1 MRKLRIIVT
10 LMMAIIMVLP
20 AVSTV
25 YAAQVARPN
34 AGQMGFFGGITEGV
48 RLPTTSQQ
56 AALQTNARGRGNNVT
71 EMMYKEIIWLG
82 GIPVEFEGT
91 LRIQTGG
98 TAVGAAGEE
107 SGSATVNYRVNGNGV
122 ADASDA
128 SITRNITFRVDW
140 RRDGQQIVENYT
152 VTSWTETIS
161 ANGVTY
167 NLIPGQS
174 NHNISILRDVTPGV
188 TYYSG
193 TISMR
198 AVYNATQPTDTDEGD
213 DVTWTVTH
221 EVLGQIYGFVSAW
234 SATETHR
241 LDGIVSTDAWQMQY
255 HLVPSVSVSKELQYG
270 ENEPTL
276 ISFAGNYREVMSN
289 QSGLVY
295 EINTLPNILYGIET
309 TGGATIS
316 TFNAFEDLFAP
327 NLNFLRGHAAYGD
340 IRRLFAM
347 EVLTGE
353 PVHFIPNQA
362 VTRGEYIMMLARAV
376 RMPLNE
382 TLMPQP
388 PRRGRSNNQPEMNLV
403 FPDVNPDRPDFLY
416 IMTVN
421 DMGIA
426 IGRGDGHFH
435 PNEILH
441 REEAF
446 VLALRFLGL
455 SNLGLEPTPITPFV
469 DDHIIGDWARRD
481 IYAAA
486 RIGLI
491 GPDENGMLH
500 PRETMHKAEA
510 AALINRLIE
519 FMRHELQQD
528 YTENII
534 NFMNN

>member
-1 MRKLRIIVT
+1 MMKKIMKIATALLLAIVM
-10 LMMAIIMVLP
+10 LLP
-20 AVSTV
+20 GMSTV
-25 YAAQVARPN
+25 YAAQAARPN
-34 AGQMGFFGGITEGV
+34 TGQMGFFGGITEGV
-48 RLPTTSQQ
+48 RLPTTSQN
-56 AALQTNARGRGNNVT
+56 AVRQTNARGARGNNVT
-71 EMMYKEIIWLG
+71 ELVYKEIIWLG
-82 GIPVEFEGT
+82 GVPVEFEGT
-91 LRIQTGG
+91 LRIQPGG
-98 TAVGAAGEE
+98 TAVGAPGVD
-107 SGSATVNYRVNGNGV
+107 SGSATVNYRVNGNAAT
-122 ADASDA
+122 ADNAQ
-128 SITRNITFRVDW
+128 ITRNITFRIDW

-152 VTSWTETIS
+152 VTSWTETIY
-161 ANGVTY
+161 ANGTTFT
-167 NLIPGQS
+167 LIPAQS

-193 TISMR
+193 SISKR
-198 AVYNATQPTDTDEGD
+198 AVYLSSEDEI
-213 DVTWTVTH
+213 VTH

-241 LDGIVSTDAWQMQY
+241 LDGIVSTDDWQMGY

-270 ENEPTL
+270 ANEPTL

-289 QSGLVY
+289 QSGLLY
-295 EINTLPNILYGIET
+295 EINPLPNIFYGTPT
-309 TGGATIS
+309 TGRATIS
-316 TFNAFEDLFAP
+316 TFNTFEDLFAP

-353 PVHFIPNQA
+353 PAHFVPNQA
-362 VTRGEYIMMLARAV
+362 VTRGEFIMMLSRAV
-376 RMPLNE
+376 RLPLNE
-382 TLMPQP
+382 SLMPTP
-388 PRRGRSNNQPEMNLV
+388 PRGRNNNQATVNLV
-403 FPDVNPDRPDFLY
+403 FPDVNTDRPDFLY

-421 DMGIA
+421 EMGIA

-469 DDHIIGDWARRD
+469 DDHMIGDWARRD

-486 RIGLI
+486 RINLI
-491 GPDENGMLH
+491 GPDEDGMLH
-500 PRETMHKAEA
+500 PRREMHKAEA
-510 AALINRLIE
+510 AALVNRLIE

-534 NFMNN
+534 NFMN

>member
-1 MRKLRIIVT
+1 MRKLQKIVT
-10 LMMAIIMVLP
+10 ALMLAITMVVALP
-20 AVSTV
+20 ATTV
-25 YAAQVARPN
+25 YAAQAARPN
-34 AGQMGFFGGITEGV
+34 TGQIGFFGGITEGV
-48 RLPTTSQQ
+48 RLPTTSAQ
-56 AALQTNARGRGNNVT
+56 ALADSGNNRRARGNNVV
-71 EMMYKEIIWLG
+71 ELEYKEIIWLD
-82 GIPVEFEGT
+82 GIPAEFEGT
-91 LRIQTGG
+91 LRVQTGG
-98 TAVGAAGEE
+98 TAVGAHGHDY
-107 SGSATVNYRVNGNGV
+107 GSATVNYRVTSN
-122 ADASDA
+122 AATSDDVD
-128 SITRNITFRVDW
+128 INRNITFRIDW

-152 VTSWTETIS
+152 VTNWSESIS
-161 ANGVTY
+161 VYGASFS
-167 NLIPGQS
+167 LIPGQS
-174 NHNISILRDVTPGV
+174 NHNVSILRDVTPGV

-198 AVYNATQPTDTDEGD
+198 AVYITDADEI
-213 DVTWTVTH
+213 VTH
-221 EVLGQIYGFVSAW
+221 EVMGQIYGFLSAW
-234 SATETHR
+234 SAAETHR
-241 LDGIVSTDAWQMQY
+241 LDGIVSTDDWQMQY

-270 ENEPTL
+270 TNEPTL

-295 EINTLPNILYGIET
+295 EINTLPNIFYGTET
-309 TGGATIS
+309 TGRANIS
-316 TFNAFEDLFAP
+316 TFNSFEDLFAP
-327 NLNFLRGHAAYGD
+327 NLNFMRGHAAYGD

-347 EVLTGE
+347 EVLWGE

-362 VTRGEYIMMLARAV
+362 VTRGEYIMMLSRAV
-376 RMPLNE
+376 RLQLDQ
-382 TLMPQP
+382 TLMPAP
-388 PRRGRSNNQPEMNLV
+388 PRGRASSQTPVNLV

-455 SNLGLEPTPITPFV
+455 SNLGIEGTPITPFV
-469 DDHIIGDWARRD
+469 DDEIIGDWARRD

-500 PRETMHKAEA
+500 PRELMYKAEA

-534 NFMNN
+534 NFMNQ

>member
-1 MRKLRIIVT
+1 MFILTVVM
-10 LMMAIIMVLP
+10 LLP
-20 AVSTV
+20 ALPGVVV
-25 YAAQVARPN
+25 YAAAQNRP
-34 AGQMGFFGGITEGV
+34 ATGQMGFFGGITEGV
-48 RLPTTSQQ
+48 RLPTTSQNAVRQ
-56 AALQTNARGRGNNVT
+56 NNARGARGNNVT
-71 EMMYKEIIWLG
+71 ELVYKEIIWLG
-82 GIPVEFEGT
+82 GVPIEFEGI
-91 LRIQTGG
+91 LRVQMGG
-98 TAVGAAGEE
+98 TAVGAQGVD
-107 SGSATVNYRVNGNGV
+107 SGSATVNYRVNGTAATGD
-122 ADASDA
+122 DAN
-128 SITRNITFRVDW
+128 ITRNITFRIDW

-152 VTSWTETIS
+152 VTSWTETIY

-167 NLIPGQS
+167 SLVPAQS

-198 AVYNATQPTDTDEGD
+198 AVYLTDED
-213 DVTWTVTH
+213 DIVTH

-241 LDGIVSTDAWQMQY
+241 LDGIVSTEDWQMQY

-270 ENEPTL
+270 ANEPTL

-295 EINTLPNILYGIET
+295 EINTLPNIFYGT
-309 TGGATIS
+309 PTAGRATIS
-316 TFNAFEDLFAP
+316 TFNTFEDLFAP
-327 NLNFLRGHAAYGD
+327 NLNFLRGHPAYGD

-347 EVLTGE
+347 EVLWGE

-362 VTRGEYIMMLARAV
+362 VTRGEFIKMLSRAV
-376 RMPLNE
+376 RLPLDE
-382 TLMPQP
+382 SLIPTP
-388 PRRGRSNNQPEMNLV
+388 PRGNRRNAQPEINLV
-403 FPDVNPDRPDFLY
+403 FPDVNPERPDFLY

-421 DMGIA
+421 QMGIA

-455 SNLGLEPTPITPFV
+455 SNLGLEPTPITPYV
-469 DDHIIGDWARRD
+469 DDHMIGDWARRD
-481 IYAAA
+481 IYAAT

-491 GPDENGMLH
+491 GPDDNGMLH
-500 PRETMHKAEA
+500 PRQTMYKAEA
-510 AALINRLIE
+510 AALVNRLIE
-519 FMRHELQQD
+519 FMRHELQVD

-534 NFMNN
+534 NFMN

>member
-1 MRKLRIIVT
+1 
-10 LMMAIIMVLP
+10 MAIAMVLP

-25 YAAQVARPN
+25 HAAQAARPN
-34 AGQMGFFGGITEGV
+34 TGQMGFFGGITEGV

-56 AALQTNARGRGNNVT
+56 AAQQANARGSRGNNVT
-71 EMMYKEIIWLG
+71 ELVYKEIVWLG
-82 GIPVEFEGT
+82 GVPVEFEGT
-91 LRIQTGG
+91 LRVQPGG
-98 TAVGAAGEE
+98 TAVGTMGVD
-107 SGSATVNYRVNGNGV
+107 SGSATVNYRVSANAAT
-122 ADASDA
+122 ADNVD
-128 SITRNITFRVDW
+128 INRNITFRIDW
-140 RRDGQQIVENYT
+140 RREGSQIVENYT
-152 VTSWTETIS
+152 VTSWTETIY
-161 ANGVTY
+161 ANGVSFS
-167 NLIPGQS
+167 LIPAQS

-193 TISMR
+193 SISKR
-198 AVYNATQPTDTDEGD
+198 AVYITDDDEII
-213 DVTWTVTH
+213 TH
-221 EVLGQIYGFVSAW
+221 EVMGQIYGFVSAW

-241 LDGIVSTDAWQMQY
+241 LDGIVSTDDWQMQY

-270 ENEPTL
+270 ANEPTL

-289 QSGLVY
+289 QSGLLY
-295 EINTLPNILYGIET
+295 EINTLPNIFYGTET
-309 TGGATIS
+309 TGRATIS
-316 TFNAFEDLFAP
+316 TFNTFEDLFAP
-327 NLNFLRGHAAYGD
+327 NLNFLVGHPAYGD

-353 PVHFIPNQA
+353 PAHFVPNQG
-362 VTRGEYIMMLARAV
+362 VTRGEYIMMLSRAV
-376 RMPLNE
+376 RLPLNE
-382 TLMPQP
+382 SLMPAP
-388 PRRGRSNNQPEMNLV
+388 PRGRNNNQAQVNLV
-403 FPDVNPDRPDFLY
+403 FPDVDPNRPDFLY

-469 DDHIIGDWARRD
+469 DDHMIGDWARRD
-481 IYAAA
+481 IYAAT
-486 RIGLI
+486 RIGLV

-510 AALINRLIE
+510 AALVNRLIE
-519 FMRHELQQD
+519 FMRHELMQD

-534 NFMNN
+534 NFMN

>member
-1 MRKLRIIVT
+1 ML
-10 LMMAIIMVLP
+10 LP

-25 YAAQVARPN
+25 YGAQARPN
-34 AGQMGFFGGITEGV
+34 TGQMSFFGGITEGV
-48 RLPTTSQQ
+48 RLPTTSQNAVQ
-56 AALQTNARGRGNNVT
+56 QNNARGRGNNVT
-71 EMMYKEIIWLG
+71 ELVYKEIIWLAG
-82 GIPVEFEGT
+82 VPVEFEGT
-91 LRIQTGG
+91 LRIQPGG
-98 TAVGAAGEE
+98 TAVGAPGVD
-107 SGSATVNYRVNGNGV
+107 SGSATVNYRVNANAATPEGAEIN
-122 ADASDA
+122 
-128 SITRNITFRVDW
+128 RNITFRIDW
-140 RRDGQQIVENYT
+140 RRDGNQIVENYT
-152 VTSWTETIS
+152 VTSWTEAIS
-161 ANGVTY
+161 VNGTTY
-167 NLIPGQS
+167 TLIPAQS
-174 NHNISILRDVTPGV
+174 NHNVSILRDVTPGV

-193 TISMR
+193 NISMR
-198 AVYNATQPTDTDEGD
+198 AVYISGD
-213 DVTWTVTH
+213 DEIVTH
-221 EVLGQIYGFVSAW
+221 EVMGQIYGFVSAW

-241 LDGIVSTDAWQMQY
+241 LDGIVSTDNWQMQY

-270 ENEPTL
+270 TNEPTL

-289 QSGLVY
+289 QSGLLY
-295 EINTLPNILYGIET
+295 EINVLPNIFYGT
-309 TGGATIS
+309 PTSGRTTIS
-316 TFNAFEDLFAP
+316 TFNTFEDLFAP

-362 VTRGEYIMMLARAV
+362 VTRGEFIVMLSRAV
-376 RMPLNE
+376 RLPLDE
-382 TLMPQP
+382 SLIPAQP
-388 PRRGRSNNQPEMNLV
+388 RGNRRNNQPEINLV
-403 FPDVNPDRPDFLY
+403 FPDVDPGRPDFLY

-455 SNLGLEPTPITPFV
+455 SNLGLEPTPITPYM
-469 DDHIIGDWARRD
+469 DDHMIGDWARRD
-481 IYAAA
+481 IYAAT

-500 PRETMHKAEA
+500 PRQQMYKAEA
-510 AALINRLIE
+510 AALVNRLIE

-534 NFMNN
+534 NFMN